1 MAAKLNKHITSPLHS
16 YGSSSS
22 NEAVIKLL
30 ARERNR
36 EGERERDVKEQRK
49 WGKEEKRAEEGC
61 WAADLS
67 SLCTWGSNKMLFGSQ

>member
-1 MAAKLNKHITSPLHS
+1 MAKRAGRQGGGNKGVSCLAAKLNKHITSPLHS

-36 EGERERDVKEQRK
+36 EGERERCQ
-49 WGKEEKRAEEGC
+49 RAEEVGKRGGE
-61 WAADLS
+61 S
-67 SLCTWGSNKMLFGSQ
+67 RGSVLGS